1 MKTKNIVALIIS
13 IALIVLGSL
22 IIALTLSSVDF
33 DFSKLNSL
41 TVVENTYTIKEDFTS
56 ISAKSLECDIRLSLS
71 ENEEC
76 KVICREYTKVA
87 HKAAVEDNTLTIT
100 REDSR
105 KWYDYIGVFTDKT
118 EIIVFLPKAE
128 YEALNIGGATGD
140 IDVPDNFK
148 FKNVTLST
156 NTGDVYFTS
165 LVEENLSVTTN
176 TGDIEILN
184 TKPKNVS
191 IVSDTGDVELTGAN
205 ASESITVSTD
215 TGYIELSE
223 CDAKK
228 LLLSSDT
235 GDISGTLLSGK
246 TFKAESNTG
255 DITVPLST
263 SGGACEIKTNTGDI
277 YIKVNK

>member
-1 MKTKNIVALIIS
+1 MKTKNI
-13 IALIVLGSL
+13 IALIVAFVIISLGGL
-22 IIALTLSSVDF
+22 IVGATLSSVDF

-56 ISAKSLECDIRLSLS
+56 ISAKGIECDIRLSLS

-87 HKAAVEDNTLTIT
+87 HKAAIADNTLTIT

-105 KWYDYIGVFTDKT
+105 KWYDYIGVFIDKT

-128 YEALNIGGATGD
+128 YEALNIGGSTCD
-140 IDVPDNFK
+140 IDIPDDFK
-148 FKNVTLST
+148 FKNVTFSN
-156 NTGDVYFTS
+156 NTGDIYFAS

-176 TGDIEILN
+176 TGDIAILN
-184 TKPKNVS
+184 TKPKNIS
-191 IVSDTGDVELTGAN
+191 IVSDTGDVELKDTI
-205 ASESITVSTD
+205 ASESISASTS
-215 TGYIELSE
+215 TGDIELYG
-223 CDAKK
+223 CDGGK
-228 LLLSSDT
+228 LFLSSDT

-255 DITVPLST
+255 DITVPPST
-263 SGGACEIKTNTGDI
+263 SGGACEIKTDTGDI
-277 YIKVNK
+277 YIKANK

>member
-1 MKTKNIVALIIS
+1 MKTKKVIALIIS
-13 IALIVLGSL
+13 FILIVLGSM
-22 IIALTLSSVDF
+22 IVGLSLYSADF

-41 TVVENTYTIKEDFTS
+41 NVVENTYTIKEDFTS

-71 ENEEC
+71 ENDEC

-105 KWYDYIGVFTDKT
+105 KWYDYIGVFIDKT

-140 IDVPDNFK
+140 IDVPDDFK
-148 FKNVTLST
+148 FKNITLST
-156 NTGDVYFTS
+156 NTGDIYLASKVKEDLSITTS
-165 LVEENLSVTTN
+165 
-176 TGDIEILN
+176 TGDVEILN
-184 TKPKNVS
+184 TNPKNVS
-191 IVSDTGDVELTGAN
+191 IASDTGDIELTCTI
-205 ASESITVSTD
+205 ASENITISTD
-215 TGYIELSE
+215 TGDIELSE
-223 CDAKK
+223 CDAKN

-246 TFKAESNTG
+246 IFKAESNTG

-263 SGGACEIKTNTGDI
+263 SGGACEIKTDTGDI
-277 YIKVNK
+277 YIKSNK

>member
-1 MKTKNIVALIIS
+1 MKTKKVIALIIS
-13 IALIVLGSL
+13 FILIVLGSM
-22 IIALTLSSVDF
+22 IVGLSLYSADF

-41 TVVENTYTIKEDFTS
+41 NVVENTYTIKEDFTS

-71 ENEEC
+71 ENDEC

-87 HKAAVEDNTLTIT
+87 HKAAVEDNKLTIT

-105 KWYDYIGVFTDKT
+105 KCYDYIGVFIDKT
-118 EIIVFLPKAE
+118 EIIVFLPKSE

-148 FKNVTLST
+148 FKNITLST
-156 NTGDVYFTS
+156 NTGDIYLAS
-165 LVEENLSVTTN
+165 KVEEDLSITTS
-176 TGDIEILN
+176 TGDVEILN
-184 TKPKNVS
+184 TNPKNVS
-191 IVSDTGDVELTGAN
+191 IVSDTGDVELKDTI
-205 ASESITVSTD
+205 ASENITISTD
-215 TGYIELSE
+215 TGDIELSE

-246 TFKAESNTG
+246 IFKAESNTG

-263 SGGACEIKTNTGDI
+263 SGGACEIETDTGDI
-277 YIKVNK
+277 YIKANK